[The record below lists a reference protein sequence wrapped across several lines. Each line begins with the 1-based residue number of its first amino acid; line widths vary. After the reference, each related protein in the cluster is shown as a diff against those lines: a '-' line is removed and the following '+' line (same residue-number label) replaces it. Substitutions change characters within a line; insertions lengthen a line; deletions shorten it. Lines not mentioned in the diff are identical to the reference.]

1 MAQDLLNCSICPKQP
16 SFSDTSHL
24 LTHVS
29 SKGHLSEWHKL
40 QVRSFQ
46 DLAAAVA
53 LANYNQWCQQH
64 DIDRLLSERMQM
76 KEDKQAKKRRIA
88 TTRNTSAPKLVP
100 IDHELLD
107 PPMPHKRTA
116 KPKKQNQKKGTR
128 GRQHREDEDGSD
140 LDFSPVRRS
149 RRKIQRPQICSP
161 RQQSEVSNGAYPSLD
176 DYPAGDNHPVP
187 LQVLATPEH
196 MKLKGIVW
204 PGMDLFDAATQ
215 EMQQKRNQKK
225 DASVLRRMERLAGL
239 VEPTEVVYSP
249 NGDNVLKA
257 RHIDDLEDAS
267 SLVEGETPV
276 PRVEQPRPRKRKP
289 LAETD
294 ANVPRL
300 MKRKV
305 KASALNEYDDLPF
318 AHGLPPL
325 PHLPSSSTGELYGA
339 SCRFFPIEDGDIKPS
354 IESLAPRKRP
364 PPQFEIFTD
373 GSPRHHLTAVMN
385 GTRNPLQ
392 LGPRVYGNGP
402 LQQLPKVSAA
412 WLQPQYQ
419 SALQYTDPYTT
430 YRPVGRQYQ
439 TLYEP
444 SITNEND
451 PPMAETHFAF
461 RGSAANPLAWKSPIR
476 PAIVSGLSP
485 SDSPFG
491 SFFGIFPGGSPGDD
505 PFMSTKNPL
514 AGALVHFD
522 DEKNPLTSK
531 GQSDSP
537 SDTGLS
543 NETEV

>member
-1 MAQDLLNCSICPKQP
+1 MAQALLNCSICPKQP

-29 SKGHLSEWHKL
+29 SKGHLAEWHKL

-46 DLAAAVA
+46 DIAAAVA

-76 KEDKQAKKRRIA
+76 KEDKQARKRRTT
-88 TTRNTSAPKLVP
+88 TTRNASAPKLVP
-100 IDHELLD
+100 VGHEQLD
-107 PPMPHKRTA
+107 PPIPVRRAA
-116 KPKKQNQKKGTR
+116 KPKKQNQKKGTC
-128 GRQHREDEDGSD
+128 GRQQREDDHGSD
-140 LDFSPVRRS
+140 LDFSPVKRP
-149 RRKIQRPQICSP
+149 RRKTQRLQISSP
-161 RQQSEVSNGAYPSLD
+161 RKQSQVSDGAYPSLD
-176 DYPAGDNHPVP
+176 DYPAKDNHSVP

-249 NGDNVLKA
+249 NGDNMLKA

-267 SLVEGETPV
+267 SLIEGETPV
-276 PRVEQPRPRKRKP
+276 PRVEPTRLRKRKP
-289 LAETD
+289 LAETY

-305 KASALNEYDDLPF
+305 KASVLNDYDDLPF

-325 PHLPSSSTGELYGA
+325 PHLPSSSAGELYGA
-339 SCRFFPIEDGDIKPS
+339 SCRFFPMEDGDIKSS
-354 IESLAPRKRP
+354 IESLAHRKRP

-373 GSPRHHLTAVMN
+373 GSPRRHLTGVLN

-392 LGPRVYGNGP
+392 PGPRVYGNGP
-402 LQQLPKVSAA
+402 FQQQPKVSAA

-419 SALQYTDPYTT
+419 SALQYTDPYTS
-430 YRPVGRQYQ
+430 YRPVGRQYR
-439 TLYEP
+439 TLYDP
-444 SITNEND
+444 SIANEND
-451 PPMAETHFAF
+451 PPMLEAQFSF
-461 RGSAANPLAWKSPIR
+461 RGPSANPLAWKSPVR

-485 SDSPFG
+485 ADSPFG
-491 SFFGIFPGGSPGDD
+491 SFFGIFPGDSPGDD
-505 PFMSTKNPL
+505 PFVSTKNPL
-514 AGALVHFD
+514 AGAIAHFE
-522 DEKNPLTSK
+522 DEKHPLTTK
-531 GQSDSP
+531 GHSNSP